1 LFVVKSGSAVAAPR
15 RTQSPLS
22 WRGDRAH
29 GESPVRATA
38 RGIYAWHAAC
48 TLFSGVWTPKEL
60 RASQPLNTFPLSA
73 RSQEMK
79 ARKTMIAIAIAAL
92 IPLGAAVAG
101 DQYGDKDKMGS
112 SSFKKLDTNKDGKIS
127 QAEAA
132 VDSTIV
138 FSTADANGDGYLDS
152 DEWKANAK
160 SGSSKPQSSPSPDSS
175 MPESTE
181 PTGEPAPDTETP
193 RQ

>member
-1 LFVVKSGSAVAAPR
+1 M
-15 RTQSPLS
+15 
-22 WRGDRAH
+22 
-29 GESPVRATA
+29 
-38 RGIYAWHAAC
+38 
-48 TLFSGVWTPKEL
+48 
-60 RASQPLNTFPLSA
+60 N
-73 RSQEMK
+73 

-101 DQYGDKDKMGS
+101 DNDQYGSKDKMGS

-138 FSTADANGDGYLDS
+138 FSTADANGDGYLDT
-152 DEWKANAK
+152 DEWKASAK
-160 SGSSKPQSSPSPDSS
+160 SGSSKPQSTSPSEPDST

-181 PTGEPAPDTETP
+181 PTGQPAPDTETP